1 MMKKLVITDNKSIRR
16 SVYSRLRKSIVDNEM
31 APRERLV
38 ETKIAK
44 DMGVSR
50 TPVREALQ
58 DLEREGLIDKILRVG
73 YVVRPISRQ
82 ELEEICRI
90 RGVLEGLAAGLAM
103 ENAYDRLVRELRK
116 NILVSEEKIA
126 KGDYKAFVQLGAQ
139 FHEIIAKTSKSARL
153 FELTQLL
160 RRHMLR
166 YRVQSVHQAEPAL
179 RGIAGHK
186 AILDAI
192 VGRDQAEV
200 CRIIES
206 HLAASQEDILF
217 YAFNES
223 PEQGKNKGTD
233 M

>member
-1 MMKKLVITDNKSIRR
+1 MMKKLVITDNKSIRKK
-16 SVYSRLRKSIVDNEM
+16 VYSRLRKSILDNEM

-58 DLEREGLIDKILRVG
+58 DLEREGLIEEVLRVG

-82 ELEEICRI
+82 DLEEICRI
-90 RGVLEGLAAGLAM
+90 RGVLEGLAAGLAI
-103 ENAYDRLVRELRK
+103 EKAYDRLVRDLGR

-126 KGDYKAFVQLGAQ
+126 KGDFKAFVQLGAQ
-139 FHEIIAKTSKSARL
+139 FHEIIAKMSRSTRL

-166 YRVQSVHQAEPAL
+166 YRIESVHQTEPAL
-179 RGIAGHK
+179 RAIAGHK

-192 VGRDQAEV
+192 IGRDQAHV
-200 CRIIES
+200 CRIIEG
-206 HLAASQEDILF
+206 HIIASQGDILL
-217 YAFNES
+217 YAFKEGRGRENRDR
-223 PEQGKNKGTD
+223 PGI
-233 M
+233 